1 MGPVVT
7 YDEFGISL
15 VGPVCFISVSPAC
28 SMDCISGRAAAAPQ
42 PTIKV
47 QSKRGVIRRYPSNVT
62 KERRKQY
69 GCKTILMV
77 VNQSFG
83 MIRGSLTIYY
93 APIGGYYAP
102 IDG

>member
-1 MGPVVT
+1 MGSIVA

-15 VGPVCFISVSPAC
+15 VGPVYSISVSPAC

-42 PTIKV
+42 PTTKV
-47 QSKRGVIRRYPSNVT
+47 QSTRGAIRRYPSNVT

-69 GCKTILMV
+69 GCRTILMV
-77 VNQSFG
+77 ANQSFG

-93 APIGGYYAP
+93 API
-102 IDG
+102 DG